1 MFCSDTSTYTLVFIG
16 EVIFSIMFQYF
27 YIYPCTYLD
36 DISIERPYLPLPC
49 CLPIKKRKRKER
61 KWHYFCFDIEG
72 VEKKKKKC
80 QHKIPI
86 FLWTTLSLIMKL
98 FTYLACYWKWHYS
111 CFNRL
116 FAAPTPVMVYML
128 MFVFQL
134 FPHTLHSGKMS
145 IVKNYGKPESL
156 DHHLKW
162 NLGFQ
167 LGSFIFQMQYCIL
180 SLV

>member
-1 MFCSDTSTYTLVFIG
+1 MIFLLKDPTSPSPAV
-16 EVIFSIMFQYF
+16 
-27 YIYPCTYLD
+27 YLSKKEKEKKEN
-36 DISIERPYLPLPC
+36 DITFALIERGW
-49 CLPIKKRKRKER
+49 RKR
-61 KWHYFCFDIEG
+61 
-72 VEKKKKKC
+72 KKKC

-128 MFVFQL
+128 MIVFHL